1 MASTLF
7 AQGGFTTT
15 NPSGKFNPALTS
27 MGEKAPLTARIPCW
41 PYADPKGRHIV
52 HMDEYLAT
60 GGYQGLRKA
69 LSMKPDAVTEEVKKS
84 VLRGRGGAGFPTG
97 LKWTFLPKLKVDEQG
112 KEEDAGQRYLAIN
125 ADESEPGTFKDRLLM
140 DFDPHLVLEGIAIAC
155 YACRIKTAFIFIRGE
170 YHHQARVLEEA
181 IQEAYAKGI
190 FGRPDGGAGFSSMS
204 PVLGAARDANAWGR
218 PFHVD
223 CHVHRGAG
231 AYICGE
237 ETGLLEA
244 IEGKRGWPRIKPPF
258 PAIKG
263 LFGKPTI
270 INNVE
275 TVAHLPSI
283 IERGAE
289 WFTKQGVAGSGG
301 PPSHGTKLM
310 GVSGHVNRTGVYE
323 CELGVPLRVLVEEL
337 CGGVRMGRKFK
348 GAIAGGISMG
358 ILGPDQ
364 YDAPMDFDIGKN
376 CNVLGL
382 GTACPTVFDDQTD
395 MVAVARNI
403 ARFFK
408 HESCGQCTPCREG
421 SGWLYQLMCRI
432 EEGDAKTK
440 DLDLALEIATSMG
453 SMPGTTICGLADGNN
468 WAVRTIMNKYWH
480 EFEKRVKPS
489 FVAVK
494 VTVGAS
500 AR

>member
-1 MASTLF
+1 MPF
-7 AQGGFTTT
+7 PPI
-15 NPSGKFNPALTS
+15 NPNLSGPVLTQ
-27 MGEKAPLTARIPCW
+27 RIPCW

-52 HMDEYLAT
+52 SYEEYTRPGPHGA
-60 GGYQGLRKA
+60 GYESLRKA
-69 LSMKPDAVTEEVKKS
+69 IGMKPDAVTEEVKKS

-97 LKWTFLPKLKVDEQG
+97 LKWTFLPKLKTSEAGQ
-112 KEEDAGQRYLAIN
+112 EDDPGQRYLAIN

-140 DFDPHLVLEGIAIAC
+140 DFDPHLMLEGIAICC
-155 YACRIKTAFIFIRGE
+155 YACRIKTAYIFIRGE
-170 YHHQARVLEEA
+170 YHHQAKVLENA
-181 IQEAYAKGI
+181 LREAYANGI
-190 FGRPDGGAGFSSMS
+190 FGGNGLLNGANTARGGAFK
-204 PVLGAARDANAWGR
+204 
-218 PFHVD
+218 VD
-223 CHVHRGAG
+223 CYVHRGAG

-244 IEGKRGWPRIKPPF
+244 LEGKRGWPRIKPPF

-275 TVAHLPSI
+275 TLAHLPSI
-283 IERGAE
+283 IHHGAE
-289 WFTKQGVAGSGG
+289 WFMKQGKVSTFPNT

-310 GVSGHVNRTGVYE
+310 GVSGHVNRPGVFE
-323 CELGVPLRVLVEEL
+323 LELGITLRQLIEDPGL
-337 CGGVRMGRKFK
+337 CAGMRNGKKFK

-364 YDAPMDFDIGKN
+364 MDAEMDFDIGRKN
-376 CNVLGL
+376 NVLGL
-382 GTACPTVFDDQTD
+382 GTACPTVFDEDTD

-421 SGWLYQLMCRI
+421 SGWLYQLLTRI
-432 EEGDAKTK
+432 EGGDGRTK

-468 WAVRTIMNKYWH
+468 WAVRTIMNKYRS
-480 EFEKRVKPS
+480 EFEKRVKPTS
-489 FVAVK
+489 VAVK
-494 VTVGAS
+494 MTVGAG

>member
-1 MASTLF
+1 MPF
-7 AQGGFTTT
+7 HPQGLTTS
-15 NPSGKFNPALTS
+15 NPSGKVNPRLSALTQNS
-27 MGEKAPLTARIPCW
+27 GGPVLTQRIPCW
-41 PYADPKGRHIV
+41 PYADPKDRHV
-52 HMDEYLAT
+52 VGYGEYVRT
-60 GGYQGLRKA
+60 GGYEGLRKA
-69 LSMKPDAVTEEVKKS
+69 LSMKPDGVTEEVKKS

-97 LKWTFLPKLKVDEQG
+97 LKWTFLPKLKVDEAG
-112 KEEDAGQRYLAIN
+112 NEEDPGQRYLAIN

-140 DFDPHLVLEGIAIAC
+140 DFDPHLMLEGIAIAC
-155 YACRIKTAFIFIRGE
+155 YACRIKTAFVFIRGE
-170 YHHQARVLEEA
+170 YHHQAHVVENA
-181 IQEAYAKGI
+181 IKEAYAKGI
-190 FGRPDGGAGFSSMS
+190 FGKQGLMNGTQTGRGGSFA
-204 PVLGAARDANAWGR
+204 
-218 PFHVD
+218 VD
-223 CHVHRGAG
+223 CYLHRGAG

-283 IERGAE
+283 ISYGAE
-289 WFTKQGVAGSGG
+289 WFTKHGAPSTIPNAPGSF
-301 PPSHGTKLM
+301 GTKLM
-310 GVSGHVNRTGVYE
+310 GVSGHVNRPGVFE
-323 CELGVPLRVLVEEL
+323 LELGTPLRVIVEEL
-337 CGGVRMGRKFK
+337 CGGIRNGKKFK

-364 YDAPMDFDIGKN
+364 YDAEMDFDIGRKN
-376 CNVLGL
+376 NVLGL
-382 GTACPTVFDDQTD
+382 GTACPTVFDEDTD

-421 SGWLYQLMCRI
+421 SGWLYQLMSRI
-432 EEGDAKTK
+432 EEGGAKTK

-468 WAVRTIMNKYWH
+468 WAIRTIMNKYWS
-480 EFEKRVKPS
+480 EFEKKVKPT
-489 FVAVK
+489 FVQVRMS
-494 VTVGAS
+494 VGAG